1 LDELMQSTERKVAF
15 VAGSS
20 RGIGKAIARALLR
33 EGYTTVITGRDPAS
47 VQVTVQEFTA
57 EFGAAALHFTGDLSK
72 PTVIRDAFDKL
83 KGACG
88 PSLDALVVNLGS
100 GRGRAGWDLTDED
113 WVAAFDVNFWAAV
126 RISHAAIP
134 ALSSGASI
142 TFVSSIAGVERV
154 PAPLPYCAAKAALI
168 NYAKNLSWAVAERGI
183 RVNCIAPGN
192 ILFPGG
198 SWEKHLQDKREQVLE
213 YVHSEVA
220 MKRFGTP
227 EEIADAVVFLTS
239 AKASFMTGE
248 CMVVDGG
255 QSRSL

>member
-1 LDELMQSTERKVAF
+1 MQNTQRKVAF

-33 EGYTTVITGRDPAS
+33 ESYTTLITGRDPAS
-47 VQVTVQEFTA
+47 VKMTVQELTT
-57 EFGAAALHFTGDLSK
+57 EFGADVLHFTGDLSK
-72 PTVIRDAFDKL
+72 PTVVRDALDKL
-83 KGACG
+83 KSSCG
-88 PSLDALVVNLGS
+88 PSLDVLVVNLGNGK
-100 GRGRAGWDLTDED
+100 GRLGWDLTDED
-113 WVAAFDVNFWAAV
+113 WAAAFDVNFWAAV

-142 TFVSSIAGVERV
+142 TFVSSLAGVERV
-154 PAPLPYCAAKAALI
+154 PAPMPYCAAKAALI

-192 ILFPGG
+192 ILFPGS
-198 SWEKHLQDKREQVLE
+198 SWEKHLQNRREQVLE

-239 AKASFMTGE
+239 PKASFMTGE
-248 CMVVDGG
+248 CLVVDGG

>member
-1 LDELMQSTERKVAF
+1 MQDLPRKIAF

-20 RGIGKAIARALLR
+20 RGIGRAIAHALLR
-33 EGYTTVITGRDPAS
+33 EKFKTMITGRDPA
-47 VQVTVQEFTA
+47 TVKHALRELTN
-57 EFGAAALHFTGDLSK
+57 EFGSDVLGFTGDLSEA
-72 PTVIRDAFDKL
+72 TVIRDAFQEIKSNF
-83 KGACG
+83 G
-88 PSLDALVVNLGS
+88 PSIDVLVVNLGS
-100 GRGRAGWDLTDED
+100 GKGRSGWDLSEED
-113 WVAAFDVNFWAAV
+113 WEAAFNENFWAAV

-134 ALSSGASI
+134 VLSPGASI
-142 TFVSSIAGVERV
+142 TFVSSIAGVERL

-198 SWEKHLQDKREQVLE
+198 SWEQHLQNRREQVLD
-213 YVHSEVA
+213 YVHAEVA

-227 EEIADAVVFLTS
+227 EEIADAVVFLAS
-239 AKASFMTGE
+239 SKASFITGL

-255 QSRSL
+255 QSRSI

>member
-1 LDELMQSTERKVAF
+1 MTQNSPTKVAF

-33 EGYTTVITGRDPAS
+33 ENYRTMITGRDSAS
-47 VQVTVQEFTA
+47 LQLTLQEFTK
-57 EFGAAALHFTGDLSK
+57 EFGAEVLEFSGDLKK
-72 PTVIRDAFDKL
+72 PPIIHQAFEKV
-83 KGACG
+83 KSSGS
-88 PSLDALVVNLGS
+88 SLIDVLVVNLGS
-100 GRGRAGWDLTDED
+100 GKGRMGWDLADED
-113 WVAAFDVNFWAAV
+113 WTAAFDLNFWAPV

-134 ALSSGASI
+134 VLSPGASI
-142 TFVSSIAGVERV
+142 TFVPSIAGTERL

-192 ILFPGG
+192 VLFPGG
-198 SWEKHLQDKREQVLE
+198 SWEQHLQSRREDVLE

-227 EEIADAVVFLTS
+227 EEIADTVVFLAS
-239 AKASFMTGE
+239 PKASFITGS
-248 CMVVDGG
+248 CFVVDGG
-255 QSRSL
+255 QSRRI